1 MGIGYWLRLQC
12 EFCLLGIKGNPI
24 WDLKNIRDIIRE
36 PRREHSRK
44 PESFYNMI
52 NNNLVGN
59 KLDYFGREKREG
71 WDIYGAE
78 IKRF

>member
-1 MGIGYWLRLQC
+1 
-12 EFCLLGIKGNPI
+12 
-24 WDLKNIRDIIRE
+24 
-36 PRREHSRK
+36 
-44 PESFYNMI
+44 MI